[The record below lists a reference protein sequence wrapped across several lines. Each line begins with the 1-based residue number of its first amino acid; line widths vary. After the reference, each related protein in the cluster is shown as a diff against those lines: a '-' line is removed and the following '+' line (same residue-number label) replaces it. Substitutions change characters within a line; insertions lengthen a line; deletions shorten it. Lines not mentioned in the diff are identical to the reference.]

1 MYIIYTYVSYKYMLI
16 CYLYYTY
23 NIYTLI
29 LYITNINHIYVCL
42 CVRVKKKMQVLN
54 KGMLC
59 LLDTYFDMPILV
71 AAKVLALFALLLQKY
86 KY

>member
-29 LYITNINHIYVCL
+29 LYIHKYKSYICVFVCA
-42 CVRVKKKMQVLN
+42 CKKKNAGAEQGDAVSA
-54 KGMLC
+54 GH
-59 LLDTYFDMPILV
+59 
-71 AAKVLALFALLLQKY
+71 LF
-86 KY
+86 